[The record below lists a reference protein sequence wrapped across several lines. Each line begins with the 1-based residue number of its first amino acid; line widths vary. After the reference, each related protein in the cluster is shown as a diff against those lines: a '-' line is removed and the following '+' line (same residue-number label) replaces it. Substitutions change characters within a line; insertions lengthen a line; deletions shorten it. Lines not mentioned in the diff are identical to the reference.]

1 VAFYC
6 YVINLTIVLSPLPLV
21 PETQVGTSSDS
32 VYSYKG
38 WETGG
43 LLGGFLIVR
52 WGGSGFFGSI
62 FDWVVW
68 ELVVGYVICRG
79 VGG

>member
-1 VAFYC
+1 VALYC
-6 YVINLTIVLSPLPLV
+6 YAINLEIVLSPLPLV

-38 WETGG
+38 WETGA

-52 WGGSGFFGSI
+52 WGWK
-62 FDWVVW
+62 WVVW
-68 ELVVGYVICRG
+68 LCLWLGCLG
-79 VGG
+79 ACGGIRYL